1 MAGKLPNQIVLV
13 GCGKMGTALLNGWIH
28 NHFPPKNIFVI
39 EPDRKRREVLLDLG
53 INLIDNVSN
62 LTCNDAALI
71 FAIKPQIMANIL
83 PNYITFAKNCTVVI
97 SIAAGCPVALF
108 NEYLGEVPIVRAMPN
123 TPAAIGMSMT
133 VAYAC
138 TNCQSNHIKTSEN
151 LLKAIGKVSWIL
163 QEDLMDAVTA
173 ISGSGPAYVFLLI
186 EALSAAGINAGLPS
200 ELAFRLANE
209 TVRGAGELATV
220 SVEPPEQLRI
230 NVTSPGGTTEA
241 ALDVLMAKNGLSQ
254 LVEHAVSAATKRSQG
269 LAR

>member
-1 MAGKLPNQIVLV
+1 
-13 GCGKMGTALLNGWIH
+13 MGGSLLEGWVEQGFEIADLA
-28 NHFPPKNIFVI
+28 VI
-39 EPDRKRREVLLDLG
+39 EPNAKVIAKFAARG
-53 INLIDNVSN
+53 ILVVENMASLPKDFRPSVIV
-62 LTCNDAALI
+62 
-71 FAIKPQIMANIL
+71 FAVKPQVMGEVV
-83 PNYITFAKNCTVVI
+83 PSYAKLNTIDTVFM
-97 SIAAGCPVALF
+97 SIAAGKTISEF
-108 NEYLGEVPIVRAMPN
+108 EKGLGAGAAIVRAMPN

-133 VAYAC
+133 VAYAS
-138 TNCQSNHIKTSEN
+138 TNCQPNQIKTSEN

-220 SVEPPEQLRI
+220 SIEPPEQLRI

-254 LVEHAVSAATKRSQG
+254 LVEHAVLAATKRSQE

>member
-1 MAGKLPNQIVLV
+1 
-13 GCGKMGTALLNGWIH
+13 
-28 NHFPPKNIFVI
+28 
-39 EPDRKRREVLLDLG
+39 
-53 INLIDNVSN
+53 
-62 LTCNDAALI
+62 
-71 FAIKPQIMANIL
+71 
-83 PNYITFAKNCTVVI
+83 
-97 SIAAGCPVALF
+97 
-108 NEYLGEVPIVRAMPN
+108 
-123 TPAAIGMSMT
+123 
-133 VAYAC
+133 
-138 TNCQSNHIKTSEN
+138 
-151 LLKAIGKVSWIL
+151 
-163 QEDLMDAVTA
+163 MDAVTA

-254 LVEHAVSAATKRSQG
+254 LVEHAVSAATKRSQE